1 MAWAEKHGCGW
12 RVRYRLDDGTVY
24 SENGYPTKAAAEQRA
39 LDVES
44 DQRRKRFADPR
55 LAKTTIDEWI
65 RQWSDAQNVKL
76 KTWETYDSQ
85 LRNHI
90 LPFWSG
96 TALGDIQRIRVKGW
110 VNKTLRAK
118 LADTSARLVVV
129 LFSQI
134 IGEAVDEGLIGSNPC
149 RKLRITYAD
158 SQERPHAT
166 TDEVDALAGR
176 MHPDD
181 GLLTITAA
189 YTGLRWGEL
198 AGLQWTRTYLDANPR
213 IVVDP
218 VFGALHDVSGQAL
231 FLGSPKTPASA
242 REVHLPPFLVNEL
255 LAHRER
261 NPESRF
267 VFASARGA
275 FRRRGNFR
283 ARVWLP
289 ALAGDEALG
298 WAPIKEG
305 MHFHDLRH
313 THETWLIEE
322 GVPHV
327 LRLERLGHKRKEV
340 HDRYSH
346 VTDAMISRML
356 EQLQHRW
363 EEDGGWSWTI
373 EGLDEVR

>member
-1 MAWAEKHGCGW
+1 MAWVEKHGCDW

-44 DQRRKRFADPR
+44 DQRRKQFADPR

-65 RQWSDAQNVKL
+65 RQWSDAQNVSL

-110 VNKTLRAK
+110 VNKVLRTK
-118 LADTSARLVVV
+118 LADASARLVVV

-149 RKLRITYAD
+149 RKLRITFAD
-158 SQERPHAT
+158 SPERPHAS

-198 AGLQWTRTYLDANPR
+198 AGLQWIRTYLDANPR
-213 IVVDP
+213 VVVDP
-218 VFGALHDVSGQAL
+218 VFGALHDVHGQAL
-231 FLGSPKTPASA
+231 FLGAPKTPASA

-261 NPESRF
+261 NPDSKF
-267 VFASARGA
+267 VFTSARGA
-275 FRRRGNFR
+275 LQRRGNFR

-356 EQLQHRW
+356 QQLQHRW

-373 EGLDEVR
+373 DSSNEDR